1 MDGAR
6 IYAQGAIREKGQAI
20 NYLRLSAR
28 IDAVASRVQTAVD
41 MSGVTKSMCGVVK
54 GMDKVLSGMNVEK
67 ISKAMD
73 KFEKQVRSI
82 TSFFLLSSPHT
93 VTSSIPLY
101 RSHRLTL
108 RSPHIHTHTHSLTH
122 THTRRALPQ
131 KFEDLDVRS
140 AYMNEAMSSTTA
152 SATPEDEVD
161 NLIRMVAD
169 EHSLDVG
176 VGMDELGAPATG
188 VPQAAQA
195 AAPEGKEDD
204 LAARLAALH
213 KG

>member
-73 KFEKQVRSI
+73 KFEKQVRTI
-82 TSFFLLSSPHT
+82 TSFFLLSSPPYPFIDLT
-93 VTSSIPLY
+93 ASPCVPLTY
-101 RSHRLTL
+101 
-108 RSPHIHTHTHSLTH
+108 
-122 THTRRALPQ
+122 THTR
-131 KFEDLDVRS
+131 
-140 AYMNEAMSSTTA
+140 T
-152 SATPEDEVD
+152 
-161 NLIRMVAD
+161 
-169 EHSLDVG
+169 HSRTHI
-176 VGMDELGAPATG
+176 P
-188 VPQAAQA
+188 
-195 AAPEGKEDD
+195 
-204 LAARLAALH
+204 AALSP
-213 KG
+213 KSSRTWTSGRRT

>member
-1 MDGAR
+1 
-6 IYAQGAIREKGQAI
+6 
-20 NYLRLSAR
+20 
-28 IDAVASRVQTAVD
+28 
-41 MSGVTKSMCGVVK
+41 
-54 GMDKVLSGMNVEK
+54 
-67 ISKAMD
+67 
-73 KFEKQVRSI
+73 
-82 TSFFLLSSPHT
+82 
-93 VTSSIPLY
+93 
-101 RSHRLTL
+101 
-108 RSPHIHTHTHSLTH
+108 
-122 THTRRALPQ
+122 
-131 KFEDLDVRS
+131 
-140 AYMNEAMSSTTA
+140 MNEAMSSTTA

>member
-1 MDGAR
+1 
-6 IYAQGAIREKGQAI
+6 
-20 NYLRLSAR
+20 
-28 IDAVASRVQTAVD
+28 
-41 MSGVTKSMCGVVK
+41 MCGVVK

-73 KFEKQVRSI
+73 KFEKQ
-82 TSFFLLSSPHT
+82 
-93 VTSSIPLY
+93 
-101 RSHRLTL
+101 
-108 RSPHIHTHTHSLTH
+108 
-122 THTRRALPQ
+122 
-131 KFEDLDVRS
+131 FEDLDVRS

>member
-73 KFEKQVRSI
+73 KFEKQVRSLLHL
-82 TSFFLLSSPHT
+82 FLPLIHASHYHLHIPSSISRLPLRLPPHT
-93 VTSSIPLY
+93 YTHS
-101 RSHRLTL
+101 
-108 RSPHIHTHTHSLTH
+108 HTHTYTYTH
-122 THTRRALPQ
+122 
-131 KFEDLDVRS
+131 
-140 AYMNEAMSSTTA
+140 
-152 SATPEDEVD
+152 
-161 NLIRMVAD
+161 
-169 EHSLDVG
+169 
-176 VGMDELGAPATG
+176 
-188 VPQAAQA
+188 
-195 AAPEGKEDD
+195 
-204 LAARLAALH
+204 AALSPKVRGPGRPFGVH
-213 KG
+213 ERSDVVDHGECHAGG

>member
-1 MDGAR
+1 MSKALHAQLFNLKFTSKTLQRNHKKSLKEEKVQKKKLKKAIEQGNMDGAR

-28 IDAVASRVQTAVD
+28 IDAVASRVHTAVD

-73 KFEKQVRSI
+73 KFEKQ
-82 TSFFLLSSPHT
+82 
-93 VTSSIPLY
+93 
-101 RSHRLTL
+101 
-108 RSPHIHTHTHSLTH
+108 
-122 THTRRALPQ
+122 
-131 KFEDLDVRS
+131 FEDLDVRS

>member
-73 KFEKQVRSI
+73 KFEKQVRS
-82 TSFFLLSSPHT
+82 LLHLFSSHSRIPLPPLFTFIDLTPPLTSSPSHT
-93 VTSSIPLY
+93 HTLTH
-101 RSHRLTL
+101 SHTHTYTHT
-108 RSPHIHTHTHSLTH
+108 HIHTIHKHTQHTYTH
-122 THTRRALPQ
+122 ATLSPKVRGPGRPFGVHERS
-131 KFEDLDVRS
+131 DV
-140 AYMNEAMSSTTA
+140 
-152 SATPEDEVD
+152 VD
-161 NLIRMVAD
+161 HGECHA
-169 EHSLDVG
+169 G
-176 VGMDELGAPATG
+176 G
-188 VPQAAQA
+188 
-195 AAPEGKEDD
+195 
-204 LAARLAALH
+204 
-213 KG
+213 